1 MDHSF
6 QPLKLTPSQSSE
18 WDKVI
23 SALTLHYPAFSHLM
37 YSLLDKVSEEHVAM
51 FTDTIPVA
59 ATDAKVLML
68 NPETFFGKELTL
80 PNRLFIT
87 AHELLHVVFEHVILS
102 YRIGVTG
109 KVNLKNGKS
118 LPYDHTTMNKA
129 MDYIVNAVLIH
140 DKVGEMPKGKWAGL
154 YDPSI
159 SRIGDEDV
167 IDVYERLYRRQGG
180 QGGGG
185 QGQQGQGKGDKQD
198 KDHGGGFC
206 QHEQPGSA
214 TGKSAAQTVADHNST
229 QVQTAIAAAANA
241 ARIMGK
247 LPAGLARVMERIL
260 APRVGW
266 REHLRALIMRKAGSG
281 GYDWTKADEE
291 LMIRDIFAPRRS
303 GHGVDTIVCAIDT
316 SGSVTQ
322 ADYDMFYSEAAG
334 IIDDIRPRHLHVIW
348 CDMQVNNIEEIDNA
362 QDLLSVKV
370 KAGGGTS
377 FVPVFDEIRSK
388 GIKPDALIYLTDGQG
403 TFPTTAP
410 DYHVIWGSIYQP
422 SKYPFGDVVDVPKQ
436 VA

>member
-1 MDHSF
+1 MSDTI
-6 QPLKLTPSQSSE
+6 KLTPSQASE

-51 FTDTIPVA
+51 FTDKIPVA

-80 PNRLFIT
+80 PNRVFIT

-102 YRIGVTG
+102 YRIRVTG
-109 KVNLKNGKS
+109 KVQLKSGKA
-118 LPYDHTTMNKA
+118 LPYDHKVMSMS

-140 DKVGEMPKGKWAGL
+140 DKIGAMPTGRWAGL
-154 YDPSI
+154 YDPSV
-159 SRIGDEDV
+159 STAGDDDV
-167 IDVYERLYRRQGG
+167 IDIYEKLFRRHGG
-180 QGGGG
+180 SGGGG
-185 QGQQGQGKGDKQD
+185 AGQGDQQG

-214 TGKSAAQTVADHNST
+214 TGKSAAQTVADHNPM
-229 QVQTAIAAAANA
+229 QVQTAVAAAVNA

-247 LPAGLARVMERIL
+247 LPGGLARVMDRIL
-260 APRVGW
+260 QPSVNW

-291 LMIRDIFAPRRS
+291 LMVRDIYAPRRS

-322 ADYDMFYSEAAG
+322 ADYNLFYGEAAG
-334 IIDDIRPRHLHVIW
+334 IIDDIRPRKLHVLW
-348 CDMQVNNIEEIDNA
+348 CDTHINHSEEIDNA
-362 QDLLSVKV
+362 QDLLSAKII
-370 KAGGGTS
+370 AGGGTS
-377 FVPVFDEIRSK
+377 FVPVFDEITRM

-403 TFPTTAP
+403 TFPQQAP
-410 DYHVIWGSIYQP
+410 DYHVIWGSIYEP
-422 SKYPFGDVVDVPKQ
+422 SKYPFGDVVQVPKQ
-436 VA
+436 AA

>member
-1 MDHSF
+1 MDTSS
-6 QPLKLTPSQSSE
+6 LKLTPSQASE

-37 YSLLDKVSEEHVAM
+37 YSLLDKVSDDHVAM
-51 FTDTIPVA
+51 FTDKIPVA

-87 AHELLHVVFEHVILS
+87 AHELLHVVFEHIILS
-102 YRIGVTG
+102 YKLNVTG
-109 KVNLKNGKS
+109 KIALKNGKS
-118 LPYDHTTMNKA
+118 LPYDHDTMNKA
-129 MDYIVNAVLIH
+129 MDYIVNAVLIN

-159 SRIGDEDV
+159 SRVGDDDV

-180 QGGGG
+180 RGGGG
-185 QGQQGQGKGDKQD
+185 QGKDQNG

-214 TGKSAAQTVADHNST
+214 KGKSAAQTVADHSPQ
-229 QVQTAIAAAANA
+229 QVQTAVAAAVNA

-247 LPAGLARVMERIL
+247 LPAGLARVMERVL
-260 APRVGW
+260 QPSVNW

-281 GYDWTKADEE
+281 GYDWQQSDEE
-291 LMIRDIFAPRRS
+291 LMVRNIYAPRRS

-322 ADYDMFYSEAAG
+322 SDYDMFYGEAAG
-334 IIDDIRPRHLHVIW
+334 IIDDIRPRKLHVIW
-348 CDMQVNNIEEIDNA
+348 CDTKVNLNEEISDA
-362 QDLLSVKV
+362 QDLLSAKV
-370 KAGGGTS
+370 NGGGGTS
-377 FVPVFDEIRSK
+377 FVPVFDEITRM

-403 TFPTTAP
+403 TFPKDAP
-410 DYHVIWGSIYQP
+410 DYHVIWGSIYEP
-422 SKYPFGDVVDVPKQ
+422 SKYPFGDVVHVPKQ
-436 VA
+436 AA